1 MYATGSDYEIIYKSL
16 VETSAKT
23 IINKSF
29 KWYEIDNNDFFLFH
43 VSFTFH
49 VLFYGPEIGYTIL
62 VFLSIFPVTLKIVV
76 GKFRKPIFSVQNVIK
91 SL

>member
-29 KWYEIDNNDFFLFH
+29 KWYEIDNNDF
-43 VSFTFH
+43 ST
-49 VLFYGPEIGYTIL
+49 FYGKK
-62 VFLSIFPVTLKIVV
+62 VD
-76 GKFRKPIFSVQNVIK
+76 
-91 SL
+91 